1 MPCSFRSGLKT
12 TLCLLFLLAATNL
25 WAGPPF
31 QTDDPEPIDFRHYEV
46 YWFGGTDGTPV
57 ETDPVGPAF
66 EANWGA
72 APNLHLHIIVPLGGA
87 IPSNDPQYTPAG
99 QGPSAYG
106 LTDIELGAKYR
117 FLKQSKYL
125 PEIGTFTMLE
135 VPSGN

>member
-1 MPCSFRSGLKT
+1 MNVVHRCTKMT
-12 TLCLLFLLAATNL
+12 LFLLLMLAATNL

-72 APNLHLHIIVPLGGA
+72 APNLHLHIIVPM
-87 IPSNDPQYTPAG
+87 
-99 QGPSAYG
+99 GPS
-106 LTDIELGAKYR
+106 
-117 FLKQSKYL
+117 FLPIIRSIFP
-125 PEIGTFTMLE
+125 PEWVRAPM
-135 VPSGN
+135 V